1 MLARMGATVMGKVW
15 TRAAS
20 KRGRSKKLEQSA
32 GKGSVAEVLTGV
44 HAGMDLQ
51 VLAPGRFGQKV
62 RKERFPICSL
72 LFVEE
77 QRGNADICAM
87 LM

>member
-1 MLARMGATVMGKVW
+1 M
-15 TRAAS
+15 
-20 KRGRSKKLEQSA
+20 
-32 GKGSVAEVLTGV
+32 AEVLTGV

-51 VLAPGRFGQKV
+51 VLAFCPRLGILKVNSHLFFTGRFGQKV

-77 QRGNADICAM
+77 QRGNADICPM